1 MVIEAHG
8 HSQVNWF
15 GDVCFSS
22 LQGAFNKEGAEIWAQ
37 QLQRS
42 WLQQGQPERW
52 AHLVD
57 MDGWL
62 GRTPESTE
70 LMRDALAWA
79 EDHGLCCS
87 VLVMAKG
94 AANIFMKINQTTHS
108 VIRDDADITICE
120 THRQAIQLLHQ
131 RGFVISLLQ
140 LRHTPHP
147 HPTSNQEP
155 LPNTR

>member
-1 MVIEAHG
+1 MVTKAHG

-22 LQGAFNKEGAEIWAQ
+22 LQGAFNTEGAEIWAQ
-37 QLQRS
+37 QLQQS

-57 MDGWL
+57 MNGWL

-70 LMRDALAWA
+70 LMREGMAWA
-79 EDHGLCCS
+79 EDHGLSCS

-94 AANIFMKINQTTHS
+94 AANIFMKINQTTHAI
-108 VIRDDADITICE
+108 IRDEADITICE
-120 THRQAIQLLHQ
+120 THRQAIELLHQ

-140 LRHTPHP
+140 LRHTPHRHSTP
-147 HPTSNQEP
+147 NQEP
-155 LPNTR
+155 LPNTP